1 MKKNMQVL
9 SGVAAAVVSAGVVTS
24 VHAEE
29 LPQNM
34 ETQLVIEANTTKQA
48 TVTESDVTSAKA
60 EQDTAKEAV
69 TKQEEV
75 VAQAQ
80 KDVDTAKDVVRQ
92 AQTELVGAT
101 ELVEQATPE
110 NISKA
115 KDAVAQA
122 EASVTEATQNLEDR
136 QQAEVIAEQ
145 AIKKQEKVV
154 STVQADVNEKTQAVT
169 EAQKDVDTAQAIL
182 DGTGQAEI
190 VAKAEQA
197 EKQLYDTTQALA
209 TAQTELAE
217 AKEKD
222 ANRQIAIEDATQ
234 TLNQTNQVL
243 EAKTQVANEATA
255 QAEET
260 AKQLVT
266 AQIAFQEA
274 ENEKNSINTI
284 TLSPEYI
291 AALKEYGKTY
301 SKSAKDKL
309 ESLIAD
315 LRNQNTFKTN
325 PNDSQ
330 ELLDTNNLSEAVRTE
345 LSLFASDLINQIRQL
360 VGTKPT
366 VVTKGALQLAD
377 ATTDGYVADNW
388 SWNDVGHDIK
398 AVKQAAETL
407 GLKTGGQYYENM
419 FTVSRPQPKMTIS
432 QAKAMIYQGLLNFMV
447 GGYEYLHAL
456 SIVGLSNDVVY
467 SGVDL
472 SSRQDAS
479 SVHFLTVA
487 DAHILVGSTFDK
499 TAIENLHTSDQILAN
514 YRQAQGSLTQATTAN
529 NQAQEAKTKAL
540 NEQTA
545 AQAQVATAQSRLAT
559 ANTVPILTPKAETN
573 LVLAQEA
580 VQKAEAEHKEAQ
592 ANLANLQAD
601 VKVKQANLETAKQAL
616 VYKQVILEES
626 KERLSEEQAVLA
638 RLHSTNK
645 TKEGVLSAKE
655 QLTTAQTAFKT
666 AQFKW
671 ISLEEAPVLLEKVKA
686 FLLKSSTE
694 LKTKEAVLTQ
704 ELEKLSGLK
713 QDEAKASEHYQTVL
727 KVYQEVL
734 EAERQVKLAKEYES
748 ILRKGGQ
755 PVPVVDET
763 GRVTGYMAAI
773 PRVQV
778 PVAKPISNTTPVKTT
793 KAGLPNTGEQL
804 SVVLPMLGLI
814 GLFGLATTRRKKQ
827 S

>member
-1 MKKNMQVL
+1 
-9 SGVAAAVVSAGVVTS
+9 
-24 VHAEE
+24 
-29 LPQNM
+29 
-34 ETQLVIEANTTKQA
+34 
-48 TVTESDVTSAKA
+48 
-60 EQDTAKEAV
+60 
-69 TKQEEV
+69 
-75 VAQAQ
+75 
-80 KDVDTAKDVVRQ
+80 
-92 AQTELVGAT
+92 
-101 ELVEQATPE
+101 
-110 NISKA
+110 
-115 KDAVAQA
+115 
-122 EASVTEATQNLEDR
+122 
-136 QQAEVIAEQ
+136 
-145 AIKKQEKVV
+145 
-154 STVQADVNEKTQAVT
+154 
-169 EAQKDVDTAQAIL
+169 
-182 DGTGQAEI
+182 
-190 VAKAEQA
+190 
-197 EKQLYDTTQALA
+197 
-209 TAQTELAE
+209 
-217 AKEKD
+217 
-222 ANRQIAIEDATQ
+222 
-234 TLNQTNQVL
+234 
-243 EAKTQVANEATA
+243 
-255 QAEET
+255 
-260 AKQLVT
+260 
-266 AQIAFQEA
+266 
-274 ENEKNSINTI
+274 
-284 TLSPEYI
+284 PEYI
-291 AALKEYGKTY
+291 AARKEYGKTY

-499 TAIENLHTSDQILAN
+499 TAIANPHTSDQILAN
-514 YRQAQGSLTQATTAN
+514 YHQAQASLTQATTAN

-540 NEQTA
+540 NEQTV

-580 VQKAEAEHKEAQ
+580 VQKAEVEHKEAQ

-601 VKVKQANLETAKQAL
+601 VKVKQANLAKAKQTL
-616 VYKQVILEES
+616 TQKQATLDKV
-626 KERLSEEQAVLA
+626 
-638 RLHSTNK
+638 N
-645 TKEGVLSAKE
+645 E
-655 QLTTAQTAFKT
+655 QLSIEQDKLNQAQAELEAAQVNVVAAQTQLSTAQSTLKE
-666 AQFKW
+666 AQAYLVK
-671 ISLEEAPVLLEKVKA
+671 LEEAPARLENAKAHLLQATNSLKA
-686 FLLKSSTE
+686 KEALLTEALETLSE
-694 LKTKEAVLTQ
+694 LKQ
-704 ELEKLSGLK
+704 E
-713 QDEAKASEHYQTVL
+713 EAKASNHYQTVL
-727 KVYQEVL
+727 SAYQAVL
-734 EAERQVKLAKEYES
+734 EAQHQVELAKQYET
-748 ILRKGGQ
+748 IIREGGQ

-763 GRVTGYMAAI
+763 GRITGYVSEAPKA
-773 PRVQV
+773 PTQTS
-778 PVAKPISNTTPVKTT
+778 KPISQPTKTT
-793 KAGLPNTGEQL
+793 QASLPATGTQTSSL
-804 SVVLPMLGLI
+804 TILGLA
-814 GLFGLATTRRKKQ
+814 LASLVFFSRKKKEG
-827 S
+827 